1 MAHATVSKRPPLYVN
16 KLEAEIQK
24 AIPGSRIWHEW
35 VRKDRYRLIV
45 VSKKFER
52 LGHPERQRKVWDI
65 ADKALDKSDL
75 LKVSMIL
82 TMSDS
87 EFSGG

>member
-1 MAHATVSKRPPLYVN
+1 MAQATVTKKVPDYVG

-24 AIPGSRIWHEW
+24 AFPGSRIWHES
-35 VRKDRYRLIV
+35 VRKDRYRVLV

-52 LGHPERQRKVWDI
+52 LGHPERQRVVWNI
-65 ADKALDKSDL
+65 ADSALDKSDL

-82 TMSDS
+82 TMSES
-87 EFSGG
+87 EYPGE